1 MPPLRRPGL
10 IALAALWA
18 AGVAARAEEPVKVT
32 VVTVLASDQHAKIDP
47 KLQDLAREVQKKDPT
62 LTGFKVGRVTSLPL
76 KVGQKETF
84 PLTDDASVEVT
95 VLKPEGKEQK
105 PRLAIKT
112 PQVGEVVY
120 ETCCGKFFPIF
131 TRYRTD
137 KQEQVIMAVMVK
149 PCPKKEK
156 P

>member
-1 MPPLRRPGL
+1 MPPQRRPGL

-18 AGVAARAEEPVKVT
+18 AGAAARAEEPVKVT
-32 VVTVLASDQHAKIDP
+32 VVAVLASDKHTRIDP

-84 PLTDDASVEVT
+84 GLTDDASVEVT
-95 VLKPEGKEQK
+95 VLQPEGKEQK

-137 KQEQVIMAVMVK
+137 KQEHVIMAVMVK
-149 PCPKKEK
+149 PCAKK
-156 P
+156 